1 MSWLSCF
8 VGDRQAEAPRQLPRL
23 CLGLLAERKAQQIEL
38 RARGRGQKIALVAL
52 GLARAIERT
61 TAVRQRPRR
70 HIVAGGQN
78 AGAKLACGSE
88 KVAELDRLV
97 AFEARH
103 RRLAGDV
110 TVGEAIDHRLLEAAL
125 VVEHVMRNA
134 DAFGNGAGIVN
145 IAAGAT
151 GPLAMGRRA
160 MVVELQRDPDDVV
173 PGVSQK
179 RRRNRGVD
187 PARHGDDHP
196 GG

>member
-8 VGDRQAEAPRQLPRL
+8 VGDRQTEAPRQLPRL

-38 RARGRGQKIALVAL
+38 LARGSGQKIALVAC
-52 GLARAIERT
+52 GLARSIERT
-61 TAVRQRPRR
+61 TAVRQRPRC
-70 HIVAGGQN
+70 HIVARGQN
-78 AGAKLACGSE
+78 AGAKLARSSE

-97 AFEARH
+97 AFQTRH

-110 TVGEAIDHRLLEAAL
+110 AVGEAIDHRFLEAAL

-134 DAFGNGAGIVN
+134 DTFGNGAGIVN

-151 GPLAMGRRA
+151 GPLSMGRRA